1 MHHLLIG
8 NESALA
14 EARAESARLR
24 KDRDAAR
31 AAYVHAVGERDTAVQ
46 ERQKMSENLPQLVM
60 DYYSL
65 KESHRDVERELEMSR
80 EENAMLRQK
89 LAAAGGDAGLEAE
102 GEKERE
108 YLLQSPGA
116 SMSDVQEDAMEDD
129 RDQVKMEVV
138 TRETS
143 PVVKQEAVKTP
154 VSPSDFDVEMA
165 VGT

>member
-65 KESHRDVERELEMSR
+65 KESHRDVERELEVSR

-89 LAAAGGDAGLEAE
+89 LVEAGMEVE

-108 YLLQSPGA
+108 FLLQSPSA
-116 SMSDVQEDAMEDD
+116 STSDVHEDAMEDYMQ
-129 RDQVKMEVV
+129 QVKMEIV
-138 TRETS
+138 TREAS
-143 PVVKQEAVKTP
+143 PVVKQEVVKTP

-165 VGT
+165 AGT